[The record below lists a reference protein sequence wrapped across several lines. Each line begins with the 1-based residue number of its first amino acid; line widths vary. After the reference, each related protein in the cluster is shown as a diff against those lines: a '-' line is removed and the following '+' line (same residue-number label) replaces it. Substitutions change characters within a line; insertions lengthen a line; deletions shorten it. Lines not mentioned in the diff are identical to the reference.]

1 MVAAAAAAD
10 SWRWGEGLLKRAAVF
25 LTTTIPPSCVYSNSP
40 PPPRSGDEGPK
51 VAAFKEALGLGD
63 EEAAPVFIEVGR
75 RLSRAGYEVNNRLGQ
90 FEQRKAFQRL
100 IYLSYSV
107 FGEQK
112 AAFLLPWRRVFN
124 LNDSQL
130 FVARRDNARAIF
142 GQHLKDKCG
151 GDLPA
156 DRTVLRELRDYQ
168 TAIKLMDD
176 VAEDA
181 VRLTFWRERRGGLVF
196 AGVAAAS
203 MGHQK
208 QWQRGQR

>member
-1 MVAAAAAAD
+1 
-10 SWRWGEGLLKRAAVF
+10 
-25 LTTTIPPSCVYSNSP
+25 
-40 PPPRSGDEGPK
+40 
-51 VAAFKEALGLGD
+51 
-63 EEAAPVFIEVGR
+63 VGR
-75 RLSRAGYEVNNRLGQ
+75 RLSRAGYEINNRQGQ

-142 GQHLKDKCG
+142 NQHLREKCD

-156 DRTVLRELRDYQ
+156 DRC
-168 TAIKLMDD
+168 A
-176 VAEDA
+176 
-181 VRLTFWRERRGGLVF
+181 RGGGDSCCGSSGGGGGGGPRM
-196 AGVAAAS
+196 ARVALELCMRPAFRAFMRS
-203 MGHQK
+203 AWRAPPGRQGRK
-208 QWQRGQR
+208 AL